1 MKNILGLLL
10 LGAPLLF
17 GVPLLSAEEKTYG
30 DVRVSEV
37 STVYDGDTFYINIHN
52 WPPIVGNHIAVRVKG
67 IDTPEIKGKCTQE
80 IQQARK
86 AKQFTVAFL
95 RNAKV
100 VVLRNMTRDKYFRI
114 NADVYAD
121 GKNLAEALMASGLA
135 VVYEGKKKRNWC
147 RAKTFFFS

>member
-1 MKNILGLLL
+1 MKNILWLLL
-10 LGAPLLF
+10 LVAPLLW
-17 GVPLLSAEEKTYG
+17 AEEKNYG
-30 DVRVSEV
+30 DVHVSEI
-37 STVYDGDTFYINIHN
+37 STVYDGDTFYINIHE

-67 IDTPEIKGKCTQE
+67 IDTPEIKGKCMQE

-100 VVLRNMTRDKYFRI
+100 VVLKNMTRDKYFRI

-121 GKNLAEALMASGLA
+121 GKNLAEALIAGGLA
-135 VVYEGKKKRNWC
+135 VEYEGKKKRSWC
-147 RAKTFFFS
+147 RAKAVFFK

>member
-1 MKNILGLLL
+1 MMKKMLWLLL
-10 LGAPLLF
+10 LVSPLLW
-17 GVPLLSAEEKTYG
+17 AKEKTYG
-30 DVRVSEV
+30 DVRVSEI
-37 STVYDGDTFYINIHN
+37 STVYDGDTFYINIHD

-100 VVLRNMTRDKYFRI
+100 VVLKNMARDKYFRI

-121 GKNLAEALMASGLA
+121 GKNLAEALSASGLA
-135 VVYEGKKKRNWC
+135 VEYEGKKKRSWC
-147 RAKTFFFS
+147 RAGLLFFH